1 MTNEAVGFLSAYFNK
16 IMLYFTSWKFPGTN
30 VTPAVFIFGSF
41 CIVYFWRLLLRILNS
56 NDGGGSK
63 E

>member
-1 MTNEAVGFLSAYFNK
+1 MTNEAVGFLSAYFES
-16 IMLYFTSWKFPGTN
+16 IMQLFTHWTFPGTN

-56 NDGGGSK
+56 NDGGGSN

>member
-1 MTNEAVGFLSAYFNK
+1 MTNEAVGFLSAYFK
-16 IMLYFTSWKFPGTN
+16 SIMQFFTHWTFPGTN

-41 CIVYFWRLLLRILNS
+41 CIVFFWRLLLRILNS
-56 NDGGGSK
+56 NDGGGST

>member
-1 MTNEAVGFLSAYFNK
+1 MTKEAVGFLSSYFES
-16 IMLYFTSWKFPGTN
+16 IMQFFTNWKYPGTN

-41 CIVYFWRLLLRILNS
+41 CIVFFWRLLLRILNS
-56 NDGGGSK
+56 NDGGGSN

>member
-1 MTNEAVGFLSAYFNK
+1 MTKEAVGFLSAYFES
-16 IMLYFTSWKFPGTN
+16 IMQFFTKWKFPGTN
-30 VTPAVFIFGSF
+30 VTPAAFIFGSF

-56 NDGGGSK
+56 NDGGGSN

>member
-1 MTNEAVGFLSAYFNK
+1 MTNEAVGFLSAYFESVMK
-16 IMLYFTSWKFPGTN
+16 FFTHWTFPGTN

-56 NDGGGSK
+56 NDGGGSN